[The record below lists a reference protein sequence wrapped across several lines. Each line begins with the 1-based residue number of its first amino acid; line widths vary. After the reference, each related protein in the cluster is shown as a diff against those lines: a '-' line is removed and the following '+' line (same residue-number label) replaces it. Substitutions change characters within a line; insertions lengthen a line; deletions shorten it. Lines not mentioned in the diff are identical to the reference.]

1 MGGALVLLEFLTYT
15 AVIVELI
22 PGMRHLLIFDF
33 LSSGGE
39 FWFSEYVK
47 CLSFDGLLLTQGFE
61 FLTLVLVWV
70 NWISDR
76 FYLGD
81 IGDFSDKELRV
92 HT

>member
-1 MGGALVLLEFLTYT
+1 MSPPPKNNSAL
-15 AVIVELI
+15 ARN
-22 PGMRHLLIFDF
+22 P
-33 LSSGGE
+33 SGE

-47 CLSFDGLLLTQGFE
+47 CSSFDSLLLTQGFE